1 MSAIYCSTL
10 ATPGNLH
17 KLAAEVCAMLLSALL
32 YPEHLNPTFFFCWT
46 LGLLALMPLVA
57 VVCKRSRTFASQ
69 PMVAAYDLTTLIPVV
84 TLSWLGFRMLLGDPS
99 VHEIPSRSSAFVE
112 HTPELIMIQAAY
124 QVFGTVAAVLIGPP
138 LRTTTMIA
146 HHVAT
151 GLTAWLSLQGHCMY
165 YAIYFAGVVELTN
178 IPLTFMD
185 LCGCRHP
192 ARLLRAPCER
202 STPQLRNPPGRYFP
216 VLEQRYPGVSTAA
229 RLSFALGFIALR
241 VLGWLPAF
249 VLYLRDLRDLAPD
262 EPLVVGIMATTTVII
277 TGLQMFWG
285 YKVVRGLV
293 DVILG
298 GMRSGVRDSAGSKR
312 E

>member
-1 MSAIYCSTL
+1 MSAIL
-10 ATPGNLH
+10 LQQATPGNLH

>member
-1 MSAIYCSTL
+1 MKDPSLSS
-10 ATPGNLH
+10 
-17 KLAAEVCAMLLSALL
+17 LLC
-32 YPEHLNPTFFFCWT
+32 PKHLDPTFFWGWT

-57 VVCKRSRTFASQ
+57 VVCKCSRTFASQ

-99 VHEIPSRSSAFVE
+99 VHEIPTRSSAFVE

-165 YAIYFAGVVELTN
+165 YAIYFAGAVELTN

-185 LCGCRHP
+185 LCMCRRP
-192 ARLLRAPCER
+192 ARLPGAPCER
-202 STPQLRNPPGRYFP
+202 STPQPRDPPRRYFP

-241 VLGWLPAF
+241 VLGWLPVC
-249 VLYLRDLRDLAPD
+249 VLYLRDLRVLAPD
-262 EPLVVGIMATTTVII
+262 EPLVVGIMATTAVII

-298 GMRSGVRDSAGSKR
+298 GMQSGVKRGSGRHEDKR
-312 E
+312 K

>member
-1 MSAIYCSTL
+1 MKDPTL
-10 ATPGNLH
+10 SS
-17 KLAAEVCAMLLSALL
+17 LLS
-32 YPEHLNPTFFFCWT
+32 PEHLDPTFFWGWT

-99 VHEIPSRSSAFVE
+99 VHEIPTRSSAFVE

-185 LCGCRHP
+185 LCMCRRP
-192 ARLLRAPCER
+192 ARLPGAPCER
-202 STPQLRNPPGRYFP
+202 SNSTAPSPSPQVLSGARAEVPRREYGSTPQLC
-216 VLEQRYPGVSTAA
+216 A
-229 RLSFALGFIALR
+229 RLHRPARARLVACLR
-241 VLGWLPAF
+241 AVSARP
-249 VLYLRDLRDLAPD
+249 
-262 EPLVVGIMATTTVII
+262 
-277 TGLQMFWG
+277 
-285 YKVVRGLV
+285 
-293 DVILG
+293 
-298 GMRSGVRDSAGSKR
+298 AGSGA
-312 E
+312 